1 METPNTNNMVKSFFV
16 NNWLMLLVIVLV
28 ALAGYY
34 GFQRISNINQQN
46 SDMNAMLQDQRSSIE
61 ENHQTINALNKTVS
75 DEREAR
81 EALQRDYET
90 RLEAIRVD
98 LQTQLDRIRRARTA
112 RTTELVNDPS
122 KIVNSYNST
131 FGFGRTESTPR

>member
-1 METPNTNNMVKSFFV
+1 METPNTIVKSFFV
-16 NNWLMLLVIVLV
+16 NNWLTLLVIVLV

-90 RLEAIRVD
+90 RLETIRAD
-98 LQTQLDRIRRARTA
+98 LQSQLDRIRRARTA

>member
-1 METPNTNNMVKSFFV
+1 METPNTNNIVKSFFV
-16 NNWLMLLVIVLV
+16 NNWLTLLVIVLV

-81 EALQRDYET
+81 EALKRDYEAS
-90 RLEAIRVD
+90 LEAIRAD
-98 LQTQLDRIRRARTA
+98 LQSQLDRIRRARTA
-112 RTTELVNDPS
+112 RTIELVNDPS

>member
-1 METPNTNNMVKSFFV
+1 METPNTNNTVKSFFV
-16 NNWLMLLVIVLV
+16 NNWLTLLGILLV

-34 GFQRISNINQQN
+34 GFQRMSNINQQN
-46 SDMNAMLQDQRSSIE
+46 SDMNAMLEDQRASIE

-81 EALQRDYET
+81 EALQRDYEN

-112 RTTELVNDPS
+112 RTTELANNPS
-122 KIVNSYNST
+122 DLVNSYNSA

>member
-1 METPNTNNMVKSFFV
+1 METPNTNNIVKSFFV
-16 NNWLMLLVIVLV
+16 NNWLTLLCILLV

-112 RTTELVNDPS
+112 RTTELANNPS
-122 KIVNSYNST
+122 DLVNSYNSA

>member
-1 METPNTNNMVKSFFV
+1 METPNTNNIVKSFFV

-90 RLEAIRVD
+90 RLEAIRAE
-98 LQTQLDRIRRARTA
+98 LQSQLDRIRRARTA

>member
-1 METPNTNNMVKSFFV
+1 METPNTNNIVKSFFV

-81 EALQRDYET
+81 EALKRDYEAS
-90 RLEAIRVD
+90 LEAIRAD
-98 LQTQLDRIRRARTA
+98 LQSQLDRIRRARTA
-112 RTTELVNDPS
+112 RTIELVNDPS

>member
-1 METPNTNNMVKSFFV
+1 METPNTNNIVKSFFV
-16 NNWLMLLVIVLV
+16 NNWLTLLVIVLV

-34 GFQRISNINQQN
+34 GFQRMTNINQQN

-90 RLEAIRVD
+90 RLEAIRAD
-98 LQTQLDRIRRARTA
+98 LQSQLDRIRRARTA

>member
-1 METPNTNNMVKSFFV
+1 METPNTNNIIKSFFV
-16 NNWLMLLVIVLV
+16 NNWLTLLVIVLV

-90 RLEAIRVD
+90 RLETIRAD
-98 LQTQLDRIRRARTA
+98 LQSQLDRIRRARTA

>member
-1 METPNTNNMVKSFFV
+1 
-16 NNWLMLLVIVLV
+16 MLLVIVLV

-90 RLEAIRVD
+90 RLEAIRAD
-98 LQTQLDRIRRARTA
+98 LQSQLDRIRRARTA

>member
-1 METPNTNNMVKSFFV
+1 METPNTNNIVKSFFV
-16 NNWLMLLVIVLV
+16 NNWLTLLVIVLV

-90 RLEAIRVD
+90 RLETIRAD
-98 LQTQLDRIRRARTA
+98 LQSQLDRIRRARTA

>member
-1 METPNTNNMVKSFFV
+1 METPNTNNIVKSFFV

-90 RLEAIRVD
+90 RLEAIRAD
-98 LQTQLDRIRRARTA
+98 LQSQLDRIRRARTA
-112 RTTELVNDPS
+112 RTIELVNDPS

>member
-1 METPNTNNMVKSFFV
+1 METPNTNNIVKSFFI
-16 NNWLMLLVIVLV
+16 NNWLTLLVIVLV

-90 RLEAIRVD
+90 RLEAIRAD
-98 LQTQLDRIRRARTA
+98 LQSQLDRIRRARTA

>member
-1 METPNTNNMVKSFFV
+1 METPNTNNIVKSFFV
-16 NNWLMLLVIVLV
+16 NNWLTLLGILLV

-34 GFQRISNINQQN
+34 GFQRMSNINQQN
-46 SDMNAMLQDQRSSIE
+46 SDMNAMLEDQRTSIE
-61 ENHQTINALNKTVS
+61 ENHQTINALNKSVS

-81 EALQRDYET
+81 EALQRDYEN

-112 RTTELVNDPS
+112 RTTELANNPS
-122 KIVNSYNST
+122 DLVNSYNSA

>member
-1 METPNTNNMVKSFFV
+1 METPNTNNIVKSFFV
-16 NNWLMLLVIVLV
+16 NNWLTLLVIVLV

-90 RLEAIRVD
+90 RLEAIRAD
-98 LQTQLDRIRRARTA
+98 LQSQLDRIRRARTA

-122 KIVNSYNST
+122 KIVNSYKST

>member
-1 METPNTNNMVKSFFV
+1 METPNTNNIVKSFFV

-90 RLEAIRVD
+90 RLEAIRAD
-98 LQTQLDRIRRARTA
+98 LQSQLDRIRRARTA

>member
-1 METPNTNNMVKSFFV
+1 METPNTNNIVKSFFV

-34 GFQRISNINQQN
+34 GFQRMTNINQQN

-90 RLEAIRVD
+90 RLETIRAD
-98 LQTQLDRIRRARTA
+98 LQSQLDRIRRARTA

>member
-1 METPNTNNMVKSFFV
+1 METPNTNNIVKSFFV

-61 ENHQTINALNKTVS
+61 ENHQTINTLNKTVS

-90 RLEAIRVD
+90 RLEAIRAD
-98 LQTQLDRIRRARTA
+98 LQSQLDRIRRARTA

-122 KIVNSYNST
+122 KIVNSYNNT

>member
-1 METPNTNNMVKSFFV
+1 METPNTNNIVKSFFV
-16 NNWLMLLVIVLV
+16 NNWLTLLVIVLV

-34 GFQRISNINQQN
+34 GFQRMTNINQQN

-90 RLEAIRVD
+90 RLETIRAD
-98 LQTQLDRIRRARTA
+98 LQSQLDRIRRARTA

>member
-1 METPNTNNMVKSFFV
+1 METPNTNNIVKSFFV
-16 NNWLMLLVIVLV
+16 NNWLTLLVIVLV

-90 RLEAIRVD
+90 RLEAIRAD
-98 LQTQLDRIRRARTA
+98 LQSQLDRIRRARTA

>member
-1 METPNTNNMVKSFFV
+1 
-16 NNWLMLLVIVLV
+16 
-28 ALAGYY
+28 
-34 GFQRISNINQQN
+34 
-46 SDMNAMLQDQRSSIE
+46 MNAMLQDQRSSIE

-90 RLEAIRVD
+90 RLEAIRAD
-98 LQTQLDRIRRARTA
+98 LQSQLDRIRRARTA

>member
-1 METPNTNNMVKSFFV
+1 METPNTNNIVKSFFV

-90 RLEAIRVD
+90 RLEAIRAD
-98 LQTQLDRIRRARTA
+98 LQSQLDRIRRARTA
-112 RTTELVNDPS
+112 RTIELVNDPS
-122 KIVNSYNST
+122 KIVNSYNNT
-131 FGFGRTESTPR
+131 FGFGRTESTSR